1 MNLCDLWHTIMLQ
14 NQNTFGF
21 VAFFSSQF
29 FACILSYPAVVE
41 TSSWTW
47 VPQKTA
53 PFQSFRRR
61 DCDRWGRGSRSTG
74 RLYMKRNI
82 GLTRMTPLLKI
93 CGTHGLSTCYHRL
106 PKVKWEG
113 GRGGGV
119 WSIKVCFRGFFWPLC
134 TFTYAHILQQFM
146 FVL

>member
-1 MNLCDLWHTIMLQ
+1 MNLCDPWHTILLQ
-14 NQNTFGF
+14 NQRTFGF

-29 FACILSYPAVVE
+29 IACILSYSAVVG

-61 DCDRWGRGSRSTG
+61 DCDRWGRGSRSMG
-74 RLYMKRNI
+74 RLYMKQNP

-93 CGTHGLSTCYHRL
+93 CGMHGLSTWYLRL

-113 GRGGGV
+113 GSGGFN
-119 WSIKVCFRGFFWPLC
+119 IKVCFRGVFWPLC
-134 TFTYAHILQQFM
+134 TFTYAHFLQQFM
-146 FVL
+146 LVL